1 MKAIVLLDRR
11 TGLIR
16 IWKQA
21 SKRGQSLQELKSWQC
36 SGSTT
41 EDDSMQK
48 KMASGEDGAEG
59 SSGGWWEI
67 ILICI
72 FDQTTP
78 STQIEELLKPNHI
91 VFTVGKNYAWFEEST
106 PKSNMSCIQNCHY
119 LGLTNAQKWG
129 QMRIYW
135 NLMIGWKVQ
144 QSSLVWIHPQSLYLL
159 DNPFEIYIQ
168 FMHTWSN
175 NAVDGWFLLIYFPSR
190 G

>member
-1 MKAIVLLDRR
+1 MVRACRSWKADSALVQQQKTTRC
-11 TGLIR
+11 
-16 IWKQA
+16 
-21 SKRGQSLQELKSWQC
+21 KRKWPLVNMVRK
-36 SGSTT
+36 
-41 EDDSMQK
+41 
-48 KMASGEDGAEG
+48 G

-135 NLMIGWKVQ
+135 NLLIGWKVQ

-175 NAVDGWFLLIYFPSR
+175 NAVDGWFLLIYFPS
-190 G
+190 GG